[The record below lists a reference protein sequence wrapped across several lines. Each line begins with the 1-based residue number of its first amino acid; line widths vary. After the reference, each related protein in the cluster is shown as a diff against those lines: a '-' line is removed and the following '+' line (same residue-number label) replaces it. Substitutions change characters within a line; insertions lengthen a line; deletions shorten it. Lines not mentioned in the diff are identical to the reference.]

1 MSSVGSGQRLWM
13 SKAKAIAIAT

>member
-1 MSSVGSGQRLWM
+1 M